1 MLIIATATIMA
12 LGLAYLIM
20 TRGHKSDTAQLN
32 EPRPTI
38 PTMGVQIICGDC
50 AGDQIIPQKTYLDH
64 NGNCERCGGHSYL
77 LASNLALYAIQ
88 MRLSRVAEAQH
99 ALSSGR
105 VIPFDAASR
114 ARSEKIAV

>member
-1 MLIIATATIMA
+1 MLIIATATLMA

-20 TRGHKSDTAQLN
+20 TKGHKSDTARLA
-32 EPRPTI
+32 EPRPAI

-77 LASNLALYAIQ
+77 LASNLALYALQ
-88 MRLSRVAEAQH
+88 TRLSRLADAQN
-99 ALSSGR
+99 LSASGR